1 MRRWFALVCC
11 LLALTAC
18 AHLPSASTNPSKRV
32 EIDKTTQTLRAY
44 EGDKLILE
52 TPVSTGKWDGST
64 PNGQFSA
71 GDKYPM
77 HYSRLFDN
85 APMPY
90 SVEVTGNVFIHG
102 FSSVPR
108 WPASHGCIRV
118 PLGAGNPAKQFFE
131 WVEPGTPIEIK
142 GHWEK
147 RN

>member
-11 LLALTAC
+11 LPALTAI
-18 AHLPSASTNPSKRV
+18 AQQPSAPDTPSKRV

-52 TPVSTGKWDGST
+52 TRVSTGKWDRAT

-71 GDKYPM
+71 GDKFRM
-77 HYSRLFDN
+77 HHSRLFDN

-102 FSSVPR
+102 FGSVPR
-108 WPASHGCIRV
+108 WPASHGCVRV
-118 PLGAGNPAKQFFE
+118 PLDGGNPAKRFFE

-147 RN
+147 RK